1 MACDHAALIVE
12 DEPEMAAA
20 LCDLVDSLGHDPRH
34 ATTRADAIEILNE
47 GGLCYVLLDLQ
58 IPAHEKSLQP
68 RVEVGKSL
76 LLDIRR
82 RYPGRVASAAHDI
95 HLLPVLVVSGQAK
108 DHDDVVQALQEG
120 GDDFVRKP
128 LSLDD
133 RGLGAK
139 IGQCLNRSGRS
150 DHGACDGATVVA
162 TGAADRG
169 GAEPPFTHTADYS
182 EVTLNGETYLFT
194 GFVQRE
200 VIRFL
205 HEAVNNDRPWQ
216 PGKGV
221 LYEAGSTNAK
231 MINLFRDHPCWGTL
245 IESNRH
251 GLYRLRTE

>member
-82 RYPGRVASAAHDI
+82 RYPGRVAGAAHDI

-108 DHDDVVQALQEG
+108 DHDDVVQAMQEG

-139 IGQCLNRSGRS
+139 IGQCLN
-150 DHGACDGATVVA
+150 
-162 TGAADRG
+162 RG

-205 HEAVNNDRPWQ
+205 HEAVNNDPPWQ
-216 PGKGV
+216 PGKAV

-231 MINLFRDHPCWGTL
+231 MINLFRDHPCWGIL
-245 IESNRH
+245 IESNRR
-251 GLYRLRTE
+251 GLYRLRTA